1 MSDQIQQL
9 QQLASTK
16 LGMTG
21 EATKPL
27 VMLPG
32 NGVQIRDVAGEVYKL
47 TADQHALFYS
57 SGLVMKLQQASG
69 KAPPKLIPLEPA
81 AARSEFEKYARFG
94 RRSGKKTTEGVL
106 SEGDAKA
113 ILLCDNA
120 RVLLPNVTAL
130 LNRPIPVLHNGGI
143 EVLQV
148 GYNARTGYLVAG
160 GSIKEPDTLE
170 EAVGFIKQILTDF
183 SFQTD
188 SDTSRAIACLL
199 TPALNLGGFINGRI
213 PVHIIEANESQTG
226 KGTFLEFI
234 SLVYGEEPILVARKK
249 GGVGS
254 LDETFSEALLTGRP
268 FIQFDNIRG
277 ELNSE
282 LLEAFLTNPA
292 TLLVR
297 TPYSK
302 SMPIDGSLRFVT
314 MTSNNMTIT
323 EDLANRAS
331 FIRLE
336 KEANREF
343 TKIADKGFEE
353 VIPLLQ
359 PHFMGAITKIIRHY
373 HERGMPKTE
382 EKRHDRREWAQKL
395 DWIVQNIFELPP
407 LMDGH
412 EAAQKRV
419 QNPALAFVRALA
431 IQVEKVG
438 RLGDEL
444 RAQELAD
451 ICETGGIEIP
461 GLNKKGAEGYTEKQ
475 EAQRIGQFMGQVFGV
490 MNAIDVEA
498 YRVIRRER
506 LGITSVGNTYPGK
519 RYEFRR
525 ITEQTA
531 EAQELHFDI

>member
-1 MSDQIQQL
+1 MSDQITNL
-9 QQLASTK
+9 QQLATTQ
-16 LGMTG
+16 LGMSQQ
-21 EATKPL
+21 KPL

-57 SGLVMKLQQASG
+57 SGLVMKLQQVSG
-69 KAPPKLIPLEPA
+69 KALPKLIPLEPA

-94 RRSGKKTTEGVL
+94 RRSEKKTTEGVL

-120 RVLLPNVTAL
+120 RELLPNVTAL
-130 LNRPIPVLHNGGI
+130 LNRPIPVLHNGRI
-143 EVLQV
+143 EVLQA

-160 GSIKEPDTLE
+160 GSIKEPDTVE
-170 EAVGFIKQILTDF
+170 EAVAFIEQILTDF
-183 SFQTD
+183 SFQTK
-188 SDTSRAIACLL
+188 SDISRAIACLL

-268 FIQFDNIRG
+268 FIQFDNVRG

-302 SMPIDGSLRFVT
+302 SMQIDGSLRFVT

-343 TKIADKGFEE
+343 TKINGMGLEE

-359 PHFMGAITKIIRHY
+359 PSFMGAITKIIRHY
-373 HERGMPKTE
+373 HEQGMPKTD
-382 EKRHDRREWAQKL
+382 EKRHDRREWAQSM
-395 DWIVQNIFELPP
+395 DWIVQNIFDLPP

-431 IQVEKVG
+431 IQVEKAG
-438 RLGDEL
+438 RLGDKL

-461 GLNKKGAEGYTEKQ
+461 GLNKKGAEAYTEKQ
-475 EAQRIGQFMGQVFGV
+475 EAQRIGQFMSQAFGAV
-490 MNAIDVEA
+490 HAIDVETF
-498 YRVIRRER
+498 RVIRSER

-531 EAQELHFDI
+531 ETQELHFDI